1 MGVIMILINIISRK
15 NIYQNK
21 LLMRYLKI
29 VELDITRNQPNTGF
43 LKEILEL
50 FYAMIFLSRGN
61 CNLQK
66 YSYHPYFWGKSQN
79 ILSSIIWMI
88 VSYDDVFTTI
98 IGTSVI
104 FMNSL
109 LLIGYVYL
117 DFTKNKS

>member
-15 NIYQNK
+15 NIYENK

-29 VELDITRNQPNTGF
+29 ADLNITRNQPITGF
-43 LKEILEL
+43 LKEILKL